1 MNLLELVQ
9 QHLGPNEIQQISGH
23 LGTDSATTN
32 NAIQAALPMIVGAMG
47 QTAQQPSGA
56 SGILAALEQHG
67 ASGSSGGLLGA
78 LGSMSSMFSGA
89 STSGGSNSGLLG
101 SLLGAHASTVQSGI
115 QQASG
120 LDAGKVERLLAIL
133 APIVM
138 AALAQHQTSA
148 PAGNSGIGSIL
159 QQAAAAAHGS
169 SSPQVS
175 GVLGQI
181 LGRLQ

>member
-1 MNLLELVQ
+1 MNVLDLVQ
-9 QHLGPNEIQQISGH
+9 QHLGPTEIQQISQH
-23 LGTDSATTN
+23 LGTDSATTT
-32 NAIQAALPMIVGAMG
+32 NAIQAALPMIMGAMG
-47 QTAQQPSGA
+47 QHAQQPSGA

-78 LGSMSSMFSGA
+78 LGGMSAMFSGA
-89 STSGGSNSGLLG
+89 STNANSGLLG

-138 AALAQHQTSA
+138 TALAQHQSSA

-159 QQAAAAAHGS
+159 QQAAAAAQGS

>member
-1 MNLLELVQ
+1 MNLLDLVQ

-23 LGTDSATTN
+23 LGTDSATTT
-32 NAIQAALPMIVGAMG
+32 NAIQAALPMIMGAMG

-56 SGILAALEQHG
+56 NGILAALEQHG
-67 ASGSSGGLLGA
+67 ASGGSGGLLGA
-78 LGSMSSMFSGA
+78 LGSMSGMFSGA
-89 STSGGSNSGLLG
+89 SSTGNTGGVLGNLLG
-101 SLLGAHASTVQSGI
+101 SHASTVQSGI

-133 APIVM
+133 GPIVM
-138 AALAQHQTSA
+138 TAIAQHQASA

-159 QQAAAAAHGS
+159 KQAAAAAQGS

>member
-1 MNLLELVQ
+1 MNVLDLVQ
-9 QHLGPNEIQQISGH
+9 QHLGPNEIQQISQH
-23 LGTDSATTN
+23 LGTDSATTS
-32 NAIQAALPMIVGAMG
+32 NAIQAALPMIMGAMG

-56 SGILAALEQHG
+56 SGILTALEQHG
-67 ASGSSGGLLGA
+67 TSGSDGGLLGA
-78 LGSMSSMFSGA
+78 LGSVSAMLSGA
-89 STSGGSNSGLLG
+89 SSNSNSGLLG
-101 SLLGAHASTVQSGI
+101 SMLGSHASTVQSGI

-138 AALAQHQTSA
+138 TALARHQTST

-159 QQAAAAAHGS
+159 QQAVAAAQSS

>member
-1 MNLLELVQ
+1 MNLLDVVQ
-9 QHLGPNEIQQISGH
+9 QHLGPNEIQQISQH
-23 LGTDSATTN
+23 LGTDPASTS

-67 ASGSSGGLLGA
+67 TSGSGGLLGA
-78 LGSMSSMFSGA
+78 LGSVSAMFSGSSA
-89 STSGGSNSGLLG
+89 SSNNSGLLG
-101 SLLGAHASTVQSGI
+101 SLLGSHTSTVQSGI

-120 LDAGKVERLLAIL
+120 LDAGKVEQLLAIL

-138 AALAQHQTSA
+138 TALAHHQSTA
-148 PAGNSGIGSIL
+148 PAGNSGLGGLL
-159 QQAAAAAHGS
+159 QQAAAAAQGS

>member
-1 MNLLELVQ
+1 MNLLDLVQ
-9 QHLGPNEIQQISGH
+9 QHLGPTEIQQISQH
-23 LGTDSATTN
+23 LGTDSATTS

-78 LGSMSSMFSGA
+78 LGGLSAMFSGTSA
-89 STSGGSNSGLLG
+89 SSNNSGLLG
-101 SLLGAHASTVQSGI
+101 SLLGSHASTVQSGI

-120 LDAGKVERLLAIL
+120 LDAGKVEKLLAIL

-138 AALAQHQTSA
+138 TALVQHQSTA
-148 PAGNSGIGSIL
+148 AAGNSGLGGLL
-159 QQAAAAAHGS
+159 QQAASAAQGS

-181 LGRLQ
+181 LGRLH

>member
-1 MNLLELVQ
+1 MNLLDLVQ
-9 QHLGPNEIQQISGH
+9 QHLGPNEIQQISQH
-23 LGTDSATTN
+23 LGTDSATTS
-32 NAIQAALPMIVGAMG
+32 NAIQSALPMIVGAMG

-56 SGILAALEQHG
+56 NGILAALEQHG
-67 ASGSSGGLLGA
+67 TSGGSGGGLLGA
-78 LGSMSSMFSGA
+78 LGGMSAMFSG
-89 STSGGSNSGLLG
+89 TSSSSNSGLLG

-120 LDAGKVERLLAIL
+120 MDTGKVERLLSIL

-138 AALAQHQTSA
+138 AALAQHQSSA

>member
-1 MNLLELVQ
+1 MNLLDLVQ
-9 QHLGPNEIQQISGH
+9 QHLGPNEIQQISQH
-23 LGTDSATTN
+23 LGTDSATTS

-67 ASGSSGGLLGA
+67 ASGSGGGLLGA
-78 LGSMSSMFSGA
+78 LGGLSGMLSGA
-89 STSGGSNSGLLG
+89 SSSGNSGLLG
-101 SLLGAHASTVQSGI
+101 SPLGAHASTVQSGI

-120 LDAGKVERLLAIL
+120 LDAGKVEKLLAIL

-138 AALAQHQTSA
+138 TALAHHQSTA
-148 PAGNSGIGSIL
+148 PAGNSGLGGLL
-159 QQAAAAAHGS
+159 QQAAAAAQGS

>member
-1 MNLLELVQ
+1 MSLLDVVQ
-9 QHLGPNEIQQISGH
+9 QHLGPNEIQQISQH
-23 LGTDSATTN
+23 LGTDPASTS

-67 ASGSSGGLLGA
+67 TGGGGGLLGA
-78 LGSMSSMFSGA
+78 LGSMSGMFSGA
-89 STSGGSNSGLLG
+89 SSSHNSGLLG
-101 SLLGAHASTVQSGI
+101 SLLGSHASTVQSGI

-120 LDAGKVERLLAIL
+120 LDAGKIEQLLAIL

-138 AALAQHQTSA
+138 TALAHHQSTA
-148 PAGNSGIGSIL
+148 PASNSGLGGLL
-159 QQAAAAAHGS
+159 QQAAAAAQGS